1 MRGAL
6 SSAGMFSVR
15 GRTGHLAWYR
25 TDEAGAEV
33 AFLHG
38 FSDSAQCWEPLI
50 GAMPGIRALAID
62 ARGHGESGLPQEP
75 VSYTA
80 HRDDAALV
88 LSGQPADGGVVV
100 VGHSMGAMA
109 AAYLAAARPDLV
121 RAVVLEDP
129 PTGPP
134 PRDEQPHAGD
144 QDAPSGDQ
152 EAPGADQETPGGDR
166 RDGPML
172 MPGWL
177 AELRE
182 LDVAARIARGR
193 AGDPGWAEDEF
204 EPWAVSKAQVNPQL
218 FELPYRDPVPLTDLL
233 AKITCPVLLIHGDTD
248 RGGLISTEYAERCAR
263 AAAGEFQAA
272 HIAGAGHSVRRD
284 KRPQYVAELTSFL
297 DRHS

>member
-1 MRGAL
+1 
-6 SSAGMFSVR
+6 MFSVR

-25 TDEAGAEV
+25 TDDAAAEV

-62 ARGHGESGLPQEP
+62 ARGHGESGLPEEP

-88 LSGQPADGGVVV
+88 LSSQPSAGAVIV

-134 PRDEQPHAGD
+134 SVQQSPRGER
-144 QDAPSGDQ
+144 Q
-152 EAPGADQETPGGDR
+152 ERA
-166 RDGPML
+166 MV

-177 AELRE
+177 AEVRALE
-182 LDVAARIARGR
+182 VPARIARGR
-193 AGDPGWAEDEF
+193 AADPDWSEDEL
-204 EPWAVSKAQVNPQL
+204 EPWAVSKGQVNPDL
-218 FELPYRDPVPLTDLL
+218 FELPYRDPRPLTDLL
-233 AKITCPVLLIHGDTD
+233 AEITCPVLLIHGDTD

-263 AAAGEFQAA
+263 AAGGEFQAA
-272 HIAGAGHSVRRD
+272 RIAGAGHSVRRD

-297 DRHS
+297 RQHS